1 MRTSSLAQSFPYL
14 AHLKWQS
21 QEDLVYLSRMK
32 RILQGITVL
41 ILAFLMLGSR
51 GCVTTDTVVVPEGP
65 VAAQLSAE
73 KDKQI
78 AGLVA
83 QVKAEQEARLLE
95 QAQASLVA
103 ANLEGILFAAEHVPT
118 GLPRNAIE
126 EEAKLGKERSPP
138 ANPAELLKA
147 KDRVIAILNGE
158 VEKAKALYG
167 AAFDEAKQAKAQIA
181 AKEREIAERDAKIKA
196 GDEALVKLAKDAET
210 ERIAHADDM
219 KKALAAK
226 DAEIKRIKDEA
237 ASKERATWI
246 LWARILSLGFIA
258 IGALAMIVFK
268 IVPEGAGLVG
278 AGVLIGIITMFVE
291 WLVNQWWFF
300 PLCGIILL
308 GALIAGGFAIYRMWV
323 RHKLDEKKTQ
333 AIQDLRDEAAA
344 KGDTKAI
351 DTLDEHLEY
360 RMGKDGSFWQKAQL
374 KTEVDLGL
382 IDTEGEKA
390 VVAIVPEAPKS

>member
-1 MRTSSLAQSFPYL
+1 
-14 AHLKWQS
+14 
-21 QEDLVYLSRMK
+21 MK
-32 RILQGITVL
+32 RILQGVTVL

-65 VAAQLSAE
+65 AAAQLSAE

-95 QAQASLVA
+95 QALASKASSNFLGVLKALEYMDPSPAREA
-103 ANLEGILFAAEHVPT
+103 AS
-118 GLPRNAIE
+118 E
-126 EEAKLGKERSPP
+126 ESKLGKERLGKDDPV
-138 ANPAELLKA
+138 ETVKA
-147 KDRVIAILNGE
+147 LQRVIDIVTGQRD
-158 VEKAKALYG
+158 KALKDYAVAHG
-167 AAFDEAKQAKAQIA
+167 ETEQERAKVAAND
-181 AKEREIAERDAKIKA
+181 REIADRDAKIKA
-196 GDEALVKLAKDAET
+196 GEEELTKLTAAAQIERDQHAED
-210 ERIAHADDM
+210 I

-300 PLCGIILL
+300 PLCGVILL
-308 GALIAGGFAIYRMWV
+308 GALVAGGFAIYRMWV

-382 IDTEGEKA
+382 IDPEGEKA
-390 VVAIVPEAPKS
+390 VASVVPEAPKS

>member
-1 MRTSSLAQSFPYL
+1 MYIT
-14 AHLKWQS
+14 
-21 QEDLVYLSRMK
+21 RMK
-32 RILQGITVL
+32 RILQGVTVL

-51 GCVTTDTVVVPEGP
+51 GCVTTDIVVPEGP
-65 VAAQLSAE
+65 AAAQLSAE

-83 QVKAEQEARLLE
+83 QVKAEQEARELE

-167 AAFDEAKQAKAQIA
+167 QAFDEAKQAKAQIA
-181 AKEREIAERDAKIKA
+181 AKEREIAERDAKIRDGETA
-196 GDEALVKLAKDAET
+196 IAKLTKDAQI
-210 ERIAHADDM
+210 ERDQHAEDI

-226 DAEIKRIKDEA
+226 NAEIKRIKDEA
-237 ASKERATWI
+237 ASKERATWV
-246 LWARILSLGFIA
+246 LWTRIIGLGFIV
-258 IGALAMIVFK
+258 IGAVIAIVLK
-268 IVPEGAGLVG
+268 IIPEGAAFVG
-278 AGVLIGIITMFVE
+278 VGVLIGLISIFIDWITQQVWFP
-291 WLVNQWWFF
+291 WL
-300 PLCGIILL
+300 CGGIILAVL
-308 GALIAGGFAIYRMWV
+308 SAGGYALYRLYI

-374 KTEVDLGL
+374 KTEIDLGL
-382 IDTEGEKA
+382 IDPEGEKA
-390 VVAIVPEAPKS
+390 VAAPVVETPKS